1 MIPISYVLGFSAML
15 FVIGVFGVL
24 YRRNAIMVLLS
35 IELMLNAANV
45 NFVAFSN
52 GASSAD
58 AAANGQVFALISIAV
73 AAAEIAVGLAI
84 LLVLWKASD
93 TVEVNE
99 VATLRW

>member
-1 MIPISYVLGFSAML
+1 MIPVLYVTMFSAAL
-15 FVIGVFGVL
+15 FAIGVFGVL

-35 IELMLNAANV
+35 IELMLNAANI
-45 NFVAFSN
+45 NFVVFS
-52 GASSAD
+52 GTAPT
-58 AAANGQVFALISIAV
+58 AAAAADGQVYALISIAI

>member
-1 MIPISYVLGFSAML
+1 MIPVAYVLGFSALL
-15 FVIGVFGVL
+15 FAVGVFGVL

-52 GASSAD
+52 TAPDAAS
-58 AAANGQVFALISIAV
+58 AANGQVFALISIAV

-84 LLVLWKASD
+84 LLVLWKSSD
-93 TVEVNE
+93 TVEINE

>member
-1 MIPISYVLGFSAML
+1 MVPVLYVTFFSAAL
-15 FVIGVFGVL
+15 FAVGVFGVL

-35 IELMLNAANV
+35 IELMLNAANI
-45 NFVAFSN
+45 NFIAFS
-52 GASSAD
+52 GTAPTTA
-58 AAANGQVFALISIAV
+58 AAANGQVYALISIAI